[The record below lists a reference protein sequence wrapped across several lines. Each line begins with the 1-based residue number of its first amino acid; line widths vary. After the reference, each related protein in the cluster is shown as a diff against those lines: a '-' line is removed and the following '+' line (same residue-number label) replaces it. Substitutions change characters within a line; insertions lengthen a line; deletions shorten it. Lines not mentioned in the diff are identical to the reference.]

1 MPEEQYRR
9 RSARVLLV
17 NGAGQLLLFRFGRD
31 ADHCWIAPGGGVE
44 EGESLSEAAARELRE
59 ETGMRVTPAELGSP
73 VAVTSGY
80 AELGWAAGTFR
91 DDFFFLRTDGHEV
104 DTGALT
110 AFEQRERH
118 DHVHHPSARRS
129 LVPSGAARVAARTGA
144 AAGAGRA
151 ATLADVQRH
160 HAALDGRAGRRD
172 APDGA
177 GRAVGGDLL
186 R

>member
-31 ADHCWIAPGGGVE
+31 AYHCWIAPGGGVE

-110 AFEQRERH
+110 AFEQREISG
-118 DHVHHPSARRS
+118 HHWWTVEELVSTLDVVYPFG
-129 LVPSGAARVAARTGA
+129 LVP
-144 AAGAGRA
+144 
-151 ATLADVQRH
+151 L
-160 HAALDGRAGRRD
+160 L
-172 APDGA
+172 
-177 GRAVGGDLL
+177 GDLL
-186 R
+186 AGGLLAEPVVM